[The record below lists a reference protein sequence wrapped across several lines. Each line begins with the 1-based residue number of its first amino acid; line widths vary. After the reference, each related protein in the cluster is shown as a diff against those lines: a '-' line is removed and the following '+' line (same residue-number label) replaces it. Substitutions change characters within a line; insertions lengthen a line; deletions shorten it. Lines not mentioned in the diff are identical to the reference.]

1 MSQFLSH
8 PIPAV
13 VILLGLLVFI
23 HELGHYLVGR
33 WCGIAVETF
42 SIGFGPQL
50 ISFKRGGTVYQI
62 SAIPLG
68 GFVKFAGSHPS
79 EEVPPGLP
87 GISFL
92 AASLPKRAATVIA
105 GPAGNF
111 LLAVVVYTVLGLNGM
126 PHPPALIGEVISGS
140 AASRAGLQ
148 YGDLVVRIDQ
158 REVKT
163 WRDIEEM
170 VSKSPGK
177 QLAVTVKRGA
187 GAEVVLQL
195 TPDAVKTT
203 DIMGRSASIGRAGVA
218 LGAPAPVMTV
228 MASASPAGVAGLR
241 TGDKVTKISVGGA
254 EHPIKSY
261 PELVHALRDAVVKAD
276 DVNMTV
282 VAEPVPEL
290 AELKGGAKVHTE
302 GKAGTDTPERQLTL
316 PLVNVKQAEG
326 ISDRDFMSRL
336 GLRGSELTVAVME
349 SAPGQT
355 SPLLKGDLILTWN
368 GETVTDVYTLREKL
382 LANTEPEV
390 TLGIQRDDVVID
402 VKVALKGVEVQKPE
416 GVATLYTLPVAFW
429 GQLIDPEPVIEKYDQ
444 PLAALAFGFRQTG
457 EQSYELIHNLAS
469 LVSGEIPLKAL
480 GGPILIAKVAGDSA
494 RRGWQMFLGSM
505 ALISINLGLINLFPI
520 PVLDGGQLVLIG
532 VEGLRRRP
540 LATSAIENFQKL
552 GFAMVLAL
560 VVLATYN
567 DFSRFWRSMLES
579 VVGIFK

>member
-50 ISFKRGGTVYQI
+50 LSFKRRGTVYQI

-79 EEVPPGLP
+79 EEVPAGLA

-92 AASLPKRAATVIA
+92 AASLPKRAATIIA
-105 GPAGNF
+105 GPAANF
-111 LLAVVVYTVLGLNGM
+111 LLAVVVYSVLGFSGM

-140 AASRAGLQ
+140 AAARAGLR
-148 YGDLVVRIDQ
+148 YGDLVLRIDQ

-170 VSKSPGK
+170 VSKAPGK
-177 QLAVTVKRGA
+177 PLTVLVKRESG
-187 GAEVVLQL
+187 EDVTLQL
-195 TPDAVKTT
+195 TPDAVEAT
-203 DIMGRSASIGRAGVA
+203 DMMGRKASIGRAGVA
-218 LGAPAPVMTV
+218 LGRPAPVVTV
-228 MASASPAGVAGLR
+228 LAASSPAGVAGLR
-241 TGDKVTKISVGGA
+241 TGDKITKVQVGGA
-254 EHPIKSY
+254 ARVIKFY
-261 PELVHALRDAVVKAD
+261 PELVAALREAAKLGDKVEVTAVE
-276 DVNMTV
+276 T
-282 VAEPVPEL
+282 PLPEL
-290 AELKGGAKVHTE
+290 AESRASGKSPTAAPDAQERRLFLSLETAHVGGLA
-302 GKAGTDTPERQLTL
+302 
-316 PLVNVKQAEG
+316 
-326 ISDRDFMSRL
+326 DRDFMSRL

-349 SAPGQT
+349 AAPGET
-355 SPLLKGDLILTWN
+355 APLRKGDLILTWN
-368 GETVTDVYTLREKL
+368 GVDITDVYMLREKL
-382 LANTEPEV
+382 LANNAPEV
-390 TLGIQRDDVVID
+390 TLTVQRDDDTVQDIRI
-402 VKVALKGVEVQKPE
+402 ALKGVEIQRPE

-429 GQLIDPEPVIEKYDQ
+429 GQLIEPEPVIEKYGN
-444 PLAALAFGFRQTG
+444 PLAALAFGIKQTG
-457 EQSYELIHNLAS
+457 DQSYELVQNLAS

-520 PVLDGGQLVLIG
+520 PVLDGGQLVLISL
-532 VEGLRRRP
+532 EGLRRRP
-540 LATSAIENFQKL
+540 LPTSAIENFQKL

>member
-1 MSQFLSH
+1 VSQFLSH

-50 ISFKRGGTVYQI
+50 MSFQRRGTVYQI

-79 EEVPPGLP
+79 EEVPSGLP

-105 GPAGNF
+105 GPAANF
-111 LLAVVVYTVLGLNGM
+111 LLAVVVYSVLGYSGM
-126 PHPPALIGEVISGS
+126 PHPPALIGEVINGS
-140 AASRAGLQ
+140 AAARAGLQ
-148 YGDLVVRIDQ
+148 YGDLVLKIEQ
-158 REVKT
+158 RQVKT

-177 QLAVTVKRGA
+177 QLAVTVRRESGQ
-187 GAEVVLQL
+187 EVTLQL
-195 TPDAVKTT
+195 TPDAIQTT

-218 LGAPAPVMTV
+218 LGRPSPVVTV
-228 MASASPAGVAGLR
+228 LAASSPAGVAGLR
-241 TGDKVTKISVGGA
+241 TGDKITKVSLGGG
-254 EHPIKSY
+254 ERQIKFY
-261 PELVHALRDAVVKAD
+261 PELVAALRQAAKEGDQVELTAVEA
-276 DVNMTV
+276 
-282 VAEPVPEL
+282 PLPEL
-290 AELKGGAKVHTE
+290 VDARGPSKVAANE
-302 GKAGTDTPERQLTL
+302 SNAASDAQERKLYLSLQTAHESGL
-316 PLVNVKQAEG
+316 P
-326 ISDRDFMSRL
+326 DRDFMARL
-336 GLRGSELTVAVME
+336 GLRGTELTIAVME
-349 SAPGQT
+349 AGPGET
-355 SPLLKGDLILTWN
+355 SPLKKGDLILSWN
-368 GETVTDVYTLREKL
+368 GSEVTDVYTLREKL
-382 LANTEPEV
+382 LANTAPEV
-390 TLGIQRDDVVID
+390 TLGIQRDDDVQD
-402 VKVALKGVEVQKPE
+402 VKVQLKGVEIQRPE

-429 GQLIDPEPVIEKYDQ
+429 GQLIDPEPVIEKYAS
-444 PLAALAFGFRQTG
+444 PIEALAFGLKQTG
-457 EQSYELIHNLAS
+457 DQSYELAQNLAS
-469 LVSGEIPLKAL
+469 LVSGDIPLKAL

-505 ALISINLGLINLFPI
+505 ALISINLGIINLFPI

-532 VEGLRRRP
+532 FEGLRRRP
-540 LATSAIENFQKL
+540 LATSAVENFQKL

-579 VVGIFK
+579 VVGLFK